1 MLIRRG
7 WGLAIVLVAG
17 LVGAGCQAS
26 RPAPE
31 ASRLDITV
39 SIPPQ
44 RYFVE
49 KIGGDRIKVNV
60 MVEGASDP
68 HTYEPRPQ
76 QLQALSEAEAYVK
89 VGMGLE
95 EAWLDE
101 FKAVNPA
108 LKFIDSSAGI
118 TPLQSKAH
126 DHAHAHGSDDEEP
139 GHDHAHDAPET
150 HDHDPESKT
159 AAALVADPHVWLSP
173 KLAKIQ
179 AQNIYEGLA
188 QIDPSQVEQYKANLN
203 QFLQEI
209 DQLDQQIRQTL
220 APIQQRQFI
229 VFHPAW
235 AYFARDYDLEQI
247 PIEVE
252 GQEPSAQEL
261 AAVIKTAQKEGI
273 QVIFAQPQLSPKS
286 AETIA
291 KEIKG
296 RVVLIDDLAPNW
308 SENLRQVSATF
319 AQALKTTSR

>member
-1 MLIRRG
+1 MLIRHG
-7 WGLAIVLVAG
+7 WMLAIVLVSCLA
-17 LVGAGCQAS
+17 GAGCQGS

-31 ASRLDITV
+31 TSRLDITV

-49 KIGGDRIKVNV
+49 KIGGDRVKVNV
-60 MVEGASDP
+60 MVEGARDP
-68 HTYEPRPQ
+68 HTYEPKPQ

-89 VGMGLE
+89 VGIGLE
-95 EAWLDE
+95 DAWLNK

-108 LKFIDSSAGI
+108 LKFIDSSTGI
-118 TPLQSKAH
+118 TPLQTEAH
-126 DHAHAHGSDDEEP
+126 DHSHDDHG
-139 GHDHAHDAPET
+139 T
-150 HDHDPESKT
+150 K
-159 AAALVADPHVWLSP
+159 AALVADPHIWLSP

-179 AQNIYEGLA
+179 AQNIYQGLA
-188 QIDPSQVEQYKANLN
+188 QIDPSQAEQYKANLN
-203 QFLQEI
+203 QFLKEI
-209 DQLDQQIRQTL
+209 DQLDQNIRQTL

-235 AYFARDYDLEQI
+235 AYFARDYNLEQI

-291 KEIKG
+291 KEING